1 MFCLRVTTD
10 PAWAREAVKDLDAVL
25 VDHAHCEMKAATNAL
40 SLVVRHPGDLRLV
53 QALTALAREE
63 LEHFARVY
71 RLLAARGRPL
81 AQDAP
86 DPYTGALRKL
96 MRKRDVEEYLL
107 DRLLVFA
114 VVEARACERFGLLG
128 EALPDSRLQRFYAE
142 LTRAEARHHAQ
153 FQRLAQLFAP
163 AEVVATRLEEILAA
177 EAAVVRQLTIR
188 PALH

>member
-1 MFCLRVTTD
+1 MLRLRIPTS
-10 PAWAREAVKDLDAVL
+10 PAWVEAVAADLDAFLQDHAANERKVSGSALKLAVHYPERRPL
-25 VDHAHCEMKAATNAL
+25 VDAMVE
-40 SLVVRHPGDLRLV
+40 
-53 QALTALAREE
+53 LAREE

-86 DPYTGALRKL
+86 DPYMGALRKL

-128 EALPDSRLQRFYAE
+128 EALPDSQLQRFYAE

-163 AEVVATRLEEILAA
+163 AEVVATRLEEILVA